1 MSKILEVSKL
11 YVVYPDGTR
20 ALDGISFEMEEGKIL
35 GVVGESGSG
44 KTTLALSL
52 LGLLPSG
59 SKISGRINYRGINIL
74 ELSQKELSKVRGKEI
89 SLVFQDALSAFDPLQ
104 KVGKQIV
111 EKSTRERELTY
122 SEARLKAISLMRDLG
137 VNNPELRFSVYPH
150 ELSGGLRQRMFI
162 AMSLFENPKLLI
174 MDEPTTA
181 LDVITQAQL
190 VEMISSLKKR
200 GLSIIFITHD
210 LALASSICDSIMVMY
225 AGKVVE
231 IGTAIQITSN
241 PLHPYT
247 MGLLES
253 TPSITRPAELL
264 KPMKGSL
271 PNMRNLPR
279 GCRFHPR
286 CPYAT
291 EICKQSEPNLTPRQG
306 GRLVAC
312 HLQVGE
318 DIEST
323 NLRS

>member
-1 MSKILEVSKL
+1 
-11 YVVYPDGTR
+11 
-20 ALDGISFEMEEGKIL
+20 MEEEKIL

-200 GLSIIFITHD
+200 GLSIHFYRPR
-210 LALASSICDSIMVMY
+210 SR
-225 AGKVVE
+225 
-231 IGTAIQITSN
+231 IGFEHLRQYYGDVRRKSCRN
-241 PLHPYT
+241 RRRHPD
-247 MGLLES
+247 
-253 TPSITRPAELL
+253 
-264 KPMKGSL
+264 
-271 PNMRNLPR
+271 N
-279 GCRFHPR
+279 F
-286 CPYAT
+286 
-291 EICKQSEPNLTPRQG
+291 
-306 GRLVAC
+306 
-312 HLQVGE
+312 
-318 DIEST
+318 
-323 NLRS
+323 